1 MYQSDTEMLFPT
13 RVIPSLKL
21 LRGPAWKSLVET
33 ASAAA
38 DGDEATLAF
47 GLMMIRLNGCLT
59 CHSDSYR
66 AMRGCT
72 VCAQQSVTRYKDA
85 DEGLVKLYQKASHE
99 VRLYL
104 QDGTQIEI

>member
-13 RVIPSLKL
+13 RVIPMLKN
-21 LRGPAWKSLVET
+21 LRGRPWHDLVESVAT
-33 ASAAA
+33 RP

-47 GLMMIRLNGCLT
+47 GLMMIRLDGCLN
-59 CHSDSYR
+59 CHADSYR

-72 VCAQQSVTRYKDA
+72 TCAQQAIGRYKDT
-85 DEGLVKLYQKASHE
+85 DEGLVKLYDKAIRE

-104 QDGTQIEI
+104 EDGTQIEL

>member
-13 RVIPSLKL
+13 RVIPTLKH
-21 LRGPAWKSLVET
+21 LRGRAWQDLVAT
-33 ASAAA
+33 VAGRP

-47 GLMMIRLNGCLT
+47 GLMMIRLNGCLN
-59 CHSDSYR
+59 CHADSYR

-72 VCAQQSVTRYKDA
+72 TCAQQAVGRYKDT
-85 DEGLVKLYQKASHE
+85 DDGLVKLYHKAIHE

-104 QDGTQIEI
+104 QDGTQVEL

>member
-13 RVIPSLKL
+13 RVIPSLRN
-21 LRGPAWKSLVET
+21 LRGPAWKALVET

-38 DGDEATLAF
+38 DGDATTLAF

-72 VCAQQSVTRYKDA
+72 VCAQQAVSRFKEA
-85 DEGLVKLYQKASHE
+85 DEGLVKLFDKASHE

-104 QDGTQIEI
+104 QDGTLVEM